1 MKTKT
6 QKEKR
11 EVSYLL
17 FHITLHGVKA
27 EDGIKRPVW
36 TNKLSLNDLL
46 SA

>member
-27 EDGIKRPVW
+27 EDGIKRPLW
-36 TNKLSLNDLL
+36 TNK
-46 SA
+46 